1 VNVKKNLAEMVFSG
15 GVPSINRINIA
26 DDEVANNTDTPSFSL
41 SENSFDEPMQPEKHD
56 FSIQAQSSPKKCVL
70 KELKQITPQIV
81 ETRLKLADLAEN
93 TSTNQP
99 IINEERFRKLEQM
112 IERNTKISE
121 RNTEILERIL
131 GKIDLMNKQ
140 KVYNSPAKPSST
152 VKKTTTTTTTT
163 NYNPA
168 TRVELFPETE
178 EAPTFT
184 GRLSFSAVKAL
195 KTQSVSIPNFALKL
209 AEKLF
214 TEEERTTSNCAGTK
228 GKRKFS
234 AEKIDLIYEYV
245 FEGFPVDERA
255 REFYWKKCRDA
266 INEAGRRKPK
276 QKKIV

>member
-1 VNVKKNLAEMVFSG
+1 MVYSG

-93 TSTNQP
+93 TPTNQP

-152 VKKTTTTTTTT
+152 VKKNYY
-163 NYNPA
+163 NYNDY
-168 TRVELFPETE
+168 
-178 EAPTFT
+178 
-184 GRLSFSAVKAL
+184 
-195 KTQSVSIPNFALKL
+195 KL
-209 AEKLF
+209 
-214 TEEERTTSNCAGTK
+214 
-228 GKRKFS
+228 
-234 AEKIDLIYEYV
+234 
-245 FEGFPVDERA
+245 
-255 REFYWKKCRDA
+255 
-266 INEAGRRKPK
+266 
-276 QKKIV
+276 